1 MTAMQGQNH
10 ENMKKITDDILYG
23 YFSGDTSDEKEIA
36 SWLVADSRNRKKYRL
51 ARLLYEQHLLNSP
64 ADVVEFRNRKSERR
78 TILRRRLRLAAI
90 NAAAVAAIGII
101 ALYAIPEQIS
111 RKLAEAVTSVE
122 ARPGQQLD
130 LTLSDGTS
138 LKLNSGARISYPN
151 MFSRKSREVS
161 LSGEAYFEVARDE
174 KRPFVVRTF
183 SSDVEVLGTKF
194 NVDADE
200 DNGRL
205 SVTLAEGSV
214 RVALRDNPNNAI
226 VLKPDE
232 KACIADGRI
241 VVVKTEAGDEIRWKD
256 GIVDIGGLAF
266 DELMYKLEMAFGVD
280 IVIDRADLPEI
291 CFTDGRLR
299 ISDGIEY
306 ALNVLRNG
314 SDFTWTKDYRTG
326 TIHIR

>member
-1 MTAMQGQNH
+1 
-10 ENMKKITDDILYG
+10 MKRVLILL
-23 YFSGDTSDEKEIA
+23 S
-36 SWLVADSRNRKKYRL
+36 
-51 ARLLYEQHLLNSP
+51 LL
-64 ADVVEFRNRKSERR
+64 
-78 TILRRRLRLAAI
+78 LAA
-90 NAAAVAAIGII
+90 AS
-101 ALYAIPEQIS
+101 LYAVDFDFVIGQ
-111 RKLAEAVTSVE
+111 KTSASLE
-122 ARPGQQLD
+122 FTNTNNNFRPQ
-130 LTLSDGTS
+130 
-138 LKLNSGARISYPN
+138 
-151 MFSRKSREVS
+151 F
-161 LSGEAYFEVARDE
+161 
-174 KRPFVVRTF
+174 
-183 SSDVEVLGTKF
+183 KF

-214 RVALRDNPNNAI
+214 RVALRDNPDNAI